1 MNRDTR
7 TIRFAEIPGRLR
19 HFKDVPCAFNCSMT
33 RVRPNTAANMIG
45 AMSRR
50 CRLRCPRR
58 DLSSAKG
65 QRLRE
70 VGAIEVHDFVP
81 SGDEVVD
88 ELLLRV
94 RASINFGQVAELRI

>member
-1 MNRDTR
+1 M
-7 TIRFAEIPGRLR
+7 RLQLFDDARPAKHRGEHDWR
-19 HFKDVPCAFNCSMT
+19 HVLPLSASMSAP
-33 RVRPNTAANMIG
+33 RPQQ
-45 AMSRR
+45 R
-50 CRLRCPRR
+50 
-58 DLSSAKG
+58 KG

-70 VGAIEVHDFVP
+70 VEAIEVHDFVP